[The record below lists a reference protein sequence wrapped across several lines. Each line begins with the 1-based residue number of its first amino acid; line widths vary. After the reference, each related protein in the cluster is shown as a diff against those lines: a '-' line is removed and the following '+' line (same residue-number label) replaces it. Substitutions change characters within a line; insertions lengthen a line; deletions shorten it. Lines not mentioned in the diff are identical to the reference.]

1 MSHTNL
7 VTINSTEINNSGQF
21 RVGDD
26 LSSGT
31 AGQVLKSQGED
42 LAPEWGS
49 DTDTTYIGSST
60 INIDTTT
67 TPDTINCLKV
77 PNALTAGTNIS
88 FSSGTTYDGSSA
100 LTISATNTDTTYTG
114 TDPIDI
120 SGSNVISVA
129 YDDDTIILDGGELA
143 VDHVPNTLT
152 FTGYDTGTFD
162 GSTALSINLVDTN
175 TTYTGGSN
183 ISVNTATTPNKID
196 LDSSITFMRG
206 ITYDSGFFD
215 TTLTGNDYPSKPTIC
230 TYLDLTSATNI
241 LPTAAAVS
249 PFLGTKIQQTY
260 IAKTFSTTYA
270 EYSSNFRMSFVA
282 QSANALVEFQAVIAA
297 YSKIFYGAL
306 YDYNAAKFWTTP
318 QTQTRFK
325 YDNGIDQDPTT
336 LYWYLTGLT
345 AGTTYYIS
353 PYFRGSASSVFVYA
367 GNSGTANGFAP
378 GIFRVSDGGANVGV
392 Y

>member
-7 VTINSTEINNSGQF
+7 ITINSTEINNSGPI

-31 AGQVLKSQGED
+31 AGQVLKSQGDD

-49 DTDTTYIGSST
+49 DSDTTYQGSAT
-60 INIDTTT
+60 ILINPFT
-67 TPDTINCLKV
+67 TPYTINCIK
-77 PNALTAGTNIS
+77 
-88 FSSGTTYDGSSA
+88 
-100 LTISATNTDTTYTG
+100 
-114 TDPIDI
+114 
-120 SGSNVISVA
+120 
-129 YDDDTIILDGGELA
+129 
-143 VDHVPNTLT
+143 VPNTLT

-162 GSTALSINLVDTN
+162 GSSALSINLVDTN
-175 TTYTGGSN
+175 TTYSAGDNINIGGPGNS
-183 ISVNTATTPNKID
+183 ISVNQTLTNITSTQFKTNGTATTIIG
-196 LDSSITFMRG
+196 S
-206 ITYDSGFFD
+206 
-215 TTLTGNDYPSKPTIC
+215 DYPSKPTVC

-241 LPTAAAVS
+241 LPSSSAVS

-282 QSANALVEFQAVIAA
+282 LSANALVEFQAVIAA
-297 YSKIFYGAL
+297 YSRIFYGAL
-306 YDYNAAKFWTTP
+306 YDYNAGSFWTTP

-325 YDNGIDQDPTT
+325 YDNGVDQDPTT

-353 PYFRGSASSVFVYA
+353 PYFKGSSASVYVYA
-367 GNSGTANGFAP
+367 GNSGTANQFAP
-378 GIFRVSDGGANVGV
+378 GIFRVSDGGDNVGV

>member
-7 VTINSTEINNSGQF
+7 ITINSTEINNSGPF
-21 RVGDD
+21 RVGDN
-26 LSSGT
+26 LNIGT
-31 AGQVLKSQGED
+31 AGQVLKSRGEE

-49 DTDTTYIGSST
+49 GGTTYTGGSGISIVGTTIST
-60 INIDTTT
+60 LPSLPLSNSAGNIILNYASGQAGLVVSAGQLVLNPDTTT
-67 TPDTINCLKV
+67 LRINGSAPHYVEVLKV

-114 TDPIDI
+114 
-120 SGSNVISVA
+120 
-129 YDDDTIILDGGELA
+129 
-143 VDHVPNTLT
+143 
-152 FTGYDTGTFD
+152 
-162 GSTALSINLVDTN
+162 
-175 TTYTGGSN
+175 GSN

-196 LDSSITFMRG
+196 LDSSITFIRD
-206 ITYDSGFFD
+206 ITYDSGFFN
-215 TTLTGNDYPSKPTIC
+215 TTLAGNDYPSKPTVC
-230 TYLDLTSATNI
+230 TYLDLTSVTNI
-241 LPTAAAVS
+241 MPATAAVS

-306 YDYNAAKFWTTP
+306 YDYNTSKFWTTP

-325 YDNGIDQDPTT
+325 YDNGVDQDPTT

-353 PYFRGSASSVFVYA
+353 PYFKGSAASVYVYA
-367 GNSGTANGFAP
+367 GNSGTANQFAP
-378 GIFRVSDGGANVGV
+378 GIFRVSDGGSNVGV

>member
-7 VTINSTEINNSGQF
+7 VTINSTEINNSGPL

-26 LSSGT
+26 LKSGNS
-31 AGQVLKSQGED
+31 GQVLKSQGD
-42 LAPEWGS
+42 GLAPEWGA
-49 DTDTTYIGSST
+49 DTDTTYQGSAT
-60 INIDTTT
+60 ININPFT
-67 TPDTINCLKV
+67 TPYTINCLK
-77 PNALTAGTNIS
+77 
-88 FSSGTTYDGSSA
+88 
-100 LTISATNTDTTYTG
+100 
-114 TDPIDI
+114 
-120 SGSNVISVA
+120 
-129 YDDDTIILDGGELA
+129 
-143 VDHVPNTLT
+143 VPNTLT

-162 GSTALSINLVDTN
+162 GSSALSINLVDTN
-175 TTYTGGSN
+175 TTYTGTTPIDISPSNVISIGYDDDTIILDGGELGVDHVPNALTAGTN
-183 ISVNTATTPNKID
+183 ISFSSGSTYDGSAALTFN
-196 LDSSITFMRG
+196 LDTDIEDMRE
-206 ITYDSGFFD
+206 ITYESGFFA
-215 TTLTGNDYPSKPTIC
+215 TSLTGNDYPGSETTC

-241 LPTAAAVS
+241 LPAAVS

-260 IAKTFSTTYA
+260 IAKSFSTTYA

-306 YDYNAAKFWTTP
+306 YDYNAGSFWTTP

-325 YDNGIDQDPTT
+325 YDNGVDQDPTT

-345 AGTTYYIS
+345 AGNTYYIS
-353 PYFRGSASSVFVYA
+353 PYFKGSAAYVYVYA
-367 GNSGTANGFAP
+367 GNGGIANQFAP

>member
-31 AGQVLKSQGED
+31 AGQVLKSRGDD

-49 DTDTTYIGSST
+49 DTDTTYQGSST
-60 INIDTTT
+60 ILINPFT
-67 TPDTINCLKV
+67 TPFTINCLKV

-120 SGSNVISVA
+120 SGSNDISVA
-129 YDDDTIILDGGELA
+129 YDDDTIILDGGELG

-162 GSTALSINLVDTN
+162 GSSALSINLVNTN
-175 TTYTGGSN
+175 TTYSAGDNINIGGPGNS
-183 ISVNTATTPNKID
+183 ISVNQTLTNITSIQFKTDGTATTIIG
-196 LDSSITFMRG
+196 S
-206 ITYDSGFFD
+206 
-215 TTLTGNDYPSKPTIC
+215 DYPSKPTVC
-230 TYLDLTSATNI
+230 SYLDLTSATNI
-241 LPTAAAVS
+241 LPAAAAVS

-260 IAKTFSTTYA
+260 LLKYVFTTYS
-270 EYSSNFRMSFVA
+270 EYSSNFRTSFVA
-282 QSANALVEFQAVIAA
+282 QSANVMIEFRAVIRCDNRVM
-297 YSKIFYGAL
+297 YGGL
-306 YDYNAAKFWTTP
+306 YDYNAGAYWTTP
-318 QTQTRFK
+318 QTQNRFN
-325 YDNGIDQDPTT
+325 YNDETDQD
-336 LYWYLTGLT
+336 YSVFSWWIGGLT

-353 PYFRGSASSVFVYA
+353 PYFRTNSNTSYIYA
-367 GNSGTANGFAP
+367 GNSGTADGFAP
-378 GIFRVSDGGANVGV
+378 AIFRVIDGGANVGV